1 MCNRRPKRLRRWKRR
16 INTNLS
22 QETSANLPVQE
33 SRPFLV
39 HGQWKQGAVA
49 TSVVD
54 PFTGKSVAQVA
65 QATEADVEEAVAS
78 TSGSAAVM
86 AQLPGHARYN
96 ILQQIAALL
105 YRRRDE
111 CAQTITA
118 EAGKPITDAKREV
131 SRAIQTFTVAAEES
145 RRIAGEVVPLDWTPG
160 FDTHLGMVRRFP
172 IGPILGITPFNF
184 PLNLV
189 AHKVAPALAAGNPI
203 LIKPA
208 PQTPLTAL
216 LLGEIALEAGVP
228 PGGLNVVPCDNT
240 HAERM
245 VIDPRFKLLSFTG
258 SVSVGWMLK
267 AKCGKK
273 KVTLELGGNAGVVIE
288 PDADLELAA
297 QRCAAGGFGY
307 AGQTCI
313 SVQRVFVHQ
322 AVVDAFTT
330 KLLMHVARLKL
341 GDPAEET
348 TTIGPL
354 IDQAAAQRV
363 ESWIGE
369 AMADGARL
377 LLGGKRIGSLV
388 EATVLGNV
396 KPEMKVSCRE
406 VFGPVVTV
414 TPYRQLSEA
423 VTLLNQSDF
432 GLQAGIFTQD
442 INKIFYAFRHL
453 EVGAVL
459 ANEIPT
465 FRADH
470 MPYGGVK
477 DSGLGREGVRA
488 AIEDMTEPRML
499 IMNLKEPAHPSEK
512 SI

>member
-1 MCNRRPKRLRRWKRR
+1 MQGP
-16 INTNLS
+16 
-22 QETSANLPVQE
+22 
-33 SRPFLV
+33 RPFLV
-39 HGQWKQGAVA
+39 HGQWKQGDTTARVLNPFNGQVVA
-49 TSVVD
+49 EVV
-54 PFTGKSVAQVA
+54 
-65 QATEADVEEAVAS
+65 QATESDAEQAIAS
-78 TSGSAAVM
+78 TSGATATMGGLAA
-86 AQLPGHARYN
+86 HARYN
-96 ILQQIAALL
+96 ILQQIAALI

-111 CAQTITA
+111 FASTITA
-118 EAGKPITDAKREV
+118 ESGKPIADAKREV
-131 SRAIQTFTVAAEES
+131 SRAVQTFTVAAEEA
-145 RRIAGEVVPLDWTPG
+145 RRIPGEIVPLDWTPNT
-160 FDTHLGMVRRFP
+160 DSHLGILRRFP

-216 LLGEIALEAGVP
+216 LLGEVALEAGLP
-228 PGGLNVVPCDNT
+228 PGGLNVVPCDNSL
-240 HAERM
+240 AERF
-245 VIDPRFKLLSFTG
+245 VTDPRFKLLSFTG
-258 SVSVGWMLK
+258 SAPVGWMLK

-288 PDADLELAA
+288 PDADLDLAA

-322 AVVDAFTT
+322 TIADLFTT
-330 KLLMHVARLKL
+330 KLLMQVARLKA
-341 GDPAEET
+341 GDPTDEAT
-348 TTIGPL
+348 VIGPL
-354 IDQAAAQRV
+354 IDHAAAQRV

-369 AMADGARL
+369 AVAAGARI
-377 LLGGKRIGSLV
+377 LLGGKRMGSVV
-388 EATVLGNV
+388 EATVLSNV
-396 KPEMKVSCRE
+396 KPEMKVSCQE

-414 TPYRQLSEA
+414 TPYRQLGEA
-423 VTLLNQSDF
+423 IEALNHSDY

-442 INKIFYAFRHL
+442 INTIFHAFRHL

-477 DSGLGREGVRA
+477 DSGLGREGIRA
-488 AIEDMTEPRML
+488 AIEDMTEPRL
-499 IMNLKEPAHPSEK
+499 LVLNLKEPAGSR
-512 SI
+512 

>member
-1 MCNRRPKRLRRWKRR
+1 M
-16 INTNLS
+16 
-22 QETSANLPVQE
+22 
-33 SRPFLV
+33 
-39 HGQWKQGAVA
+39 
-49 TSVVD
+49 D
-54 PFTGKSVAQVA
+54 PFTGRTIAAVA
-65 QATEADVEEAVAS
+65 QASETDLEEAIAS
-78 TSGSAAVM
+78 TVEAAPVM
-86 AQLPGHARYN
+86 AGMPGHARYK

-105 YRRRDE
+105 SQRRDE
-111 CAQTITA
+111 IASTITA

-131 SRAIQTFTVAAEES
+131 DRAMQTFTVAAEES

-160 FDTHLGMVRRFP
+160 SDSHVGILRRFP
-172 IGPILGITPFNF
+172 IGPVLGITPFNF

-216 LLGEIALEAGVP
+216 LLGEIALQAGLP
-228 PGGLNVVPCDNT
+228 PGGLNVVPCDNLL
-240 HAERM
+240 AERL
-245 VIDPRFKLLSFTG
+245 VVDPRFKLLSFTG
-258 SVSVGWMLK
+258 SAAVGWMLK

-273 KVTLELGGNAGVVIE
+273 KVVLELGGNAGVIVE
-288 PDADLELAA
+288 PDADLDLAA
-297 QRCAAGGFGY
+297 RRCAAGGFGY

-322 AVVDAFTT
+322 AVADPFTT
-330 KLLMHVARLKL
+330 KLLMHVARLKA
-341 GDPAEET
+341 GDPTDDT

-354 IDQAAAQRV
+354 IDHAAAHRV
-363 ESWIGE
+363 ESWINE
-369 AMADGARL
+369 AVAEGARV
-377 LLGGKRIGSLV
+377 LLGGKRMGSVV
-388 EATVLGNV
+388 EATVLSDV
-396 KPEMKVSCRE
+396 KPDMKVSCQE

-414 TPYRQLSEA
+414 TPYSRFGDA
-423 VTLLNQSDF
+423 IAMLNQSDY
-432 GLQAGIFTQD
+432 GLQAGVFTRD

-465 FRADH
+465 FRSDH

-488 AIEDMTEPRML
+488 AIEEMTEPKLL
-499 IMNLKEPAHPSEK
+499 IVNAQAPDPS
-512 SI
+512 I

>member
-1 MCNRRPKRLRRWKRR
+1 M
-16 INTNLS
+16 
-22 QETSANLPVQE
+22 QE

-39 HGQWKQGAVA
+39 HGQWKSGERSAP
-49 TSVVD
+49 VVD
-54 PFTGKSVAQVA
+54 PFTGKLIAQVV
-65 QATEADVEEAVAS
+65 QATESDVDEAVAS
-78 TSGSAAVM
+78 TSGATTTM
-86 AQLPGHARYN
+86 GQLSGHARYN

-105 YRRRDE
+105 YRRRDDF
-111 CAQTITA
+111 ARTITA

-131 SRAIQTFTVAAEES
+131 SRAIQTFTVAAEEA
-145 RRIAGEVVPLDWTPG
+145 RRIPGEVVPLDWTPG
-160 FDTHLGMVRRFP
+160 FDTHLGILRRFP

-228 PGGLNVVPCDNT
+228 PGGLNVVPCENVL
-240 HAERM
+240 AERM
-245 VIDPRFKLLSFTG
+245 VVDPRFTLLSFTG
-258 SVSVGWMLK
+258 SASVGWMLK

-273 KVTLELGGNAGVVIE
+273 KVTLELGGNAGVIIE

-313 SVQRVFVHQ
+313 SVQRVFVHHSI
-322 AVVDAFTT
+322 ADAFTT
-330 KLLMHVARLKL
+330 KLLMHVARLKA
-341 GDPAEET
+341 GDPIEET
-348 TTIGPL
+348 TSIGPL
-354 IDQAAAQRV
+354 IDHAAAQRV

-369 AMADGARL
+369 AVADGARV
-377 LLGGKRIGSLV
+377 LLGGKRMGSLV
-388 EATVLGNV
+388 EATVLANV
-396 KPEMKVSCRE
+396 RPEMKVSCRE

-423 VTLLNQSDF
+423 VALLNQSDY
-432 GLQAGIFTQD
+432 GLQAGLFTQD

-477 DSGLGREGVRA
+477 DSGLGREGVCA

-499 IMNLKEPAHPSEK
+499 IMNLREPAGPSEK
-512 SI
+512 SV